1 MQVLFYKNPSAVSNH
16 AAKGFASAVVTFFP
30 IYRLIKTRKKL
41 QKKVMRCTVL
51 EIKGLLGRPPGLCD
65 GDLVSE
71 GLDIIVYRIITHPP
85 SVNNIG

>member
-1 MQVLFYKNPSAVSNH
+1 
-16 AAKGFASAVVTFFP
+16 
-30 IYRLIKTRKKL
+30 
-41 QKKVMRCTVL
+41 MRCTVL